1 MRLHFS
7 LQVNFS
13 ERNLPSMDPDLL
25 NSWKEIAAYM
35 GRGVRTVQRWERDL
49 ALPVRRLGNER
60 TIVRAH
66 KREIDCWLHGA
77 PQRSDLRMSSTRSS
91 GISRLSENRERM
103 KRRSHELVE
112 RSSQLLQAA
121 RSTVALA
128 EAIFVGVEGNA
139 RGIR

>member
-1 MRLHFS
+1 
-7 LQVNFS
+7 
-13 ERNLPSMDPDLL
+13 MDPDVLH
-25 NSWKEIAAYM
+25 SWKEIAAYM

-49 ALPVRRLGNER
+49 ALPVRRL
-60 TIVRAH
+60 A
-66 KREIDCWLHGA
+66 REIDCWLHGA

-128 EAIFVGVEGNA
+128 EAISGGRSERTRNTIGKA
-139 RGIR
+139 A